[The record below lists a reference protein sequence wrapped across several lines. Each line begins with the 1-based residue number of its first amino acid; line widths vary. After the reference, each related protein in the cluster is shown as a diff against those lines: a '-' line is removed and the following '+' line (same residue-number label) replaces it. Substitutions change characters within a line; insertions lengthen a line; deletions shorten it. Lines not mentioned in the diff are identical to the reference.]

1 MSTDNA
7 WKPANIK
14 SISVQKRGKNE
25 KKKNDGSSSCSTD
38 DMLCIYTGQYA
49 VKADDDVVKLK
60 IWVFG
65 EGSTEECEKVSE
77 ALSEITREKIGAEV
91 EIYQTIDTEKL
102 NLAMTSGR
110 KT

>member
-38 DMLCIYTGQYA
+38 DMLCIYTGSSS
-49 VKADDDVVKLK
+49 K
-60 IWVFG
+60 
-65 EGSTEECEKVSE
+65 S
-77 ALSEITREKIGAEV
+77 R
-91 EIYQTIDTEKL
+91 
-102 NLAMTSGR
+102 
-110 KT
+110 